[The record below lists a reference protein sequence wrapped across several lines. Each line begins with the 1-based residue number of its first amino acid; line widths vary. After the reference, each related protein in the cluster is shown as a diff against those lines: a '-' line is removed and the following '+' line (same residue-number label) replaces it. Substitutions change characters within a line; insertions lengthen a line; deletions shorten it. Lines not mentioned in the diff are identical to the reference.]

1 MQKILGLDFGSY
13 SIKAVEIT
21 HTFNAYKI
29 ERFYEVAVPEIEG
42 IEQELVEYT
51 AIRQLF
57 SENSIEVDRTF
68 TAMNGLMVS
77 TRTFSLQNVKK
88 RDVPLVIQNELE
100 ASAPFNMEETVFDQQ
115 IIDIANG
122 NTSVLSAM
130 CRKEHIEGFLGALKE
145 LEIEPKVID
154 VDYLAY
160 INIFPFLTKD
170 DSAKTQEQE
179 DSKLPVMDFG
189 ESCKLIL
196 DIGHLKTAMILI
208 NDNKFVTARTIRMG
222 GRYITEI
229 LAKGLDVTYSEAQRL
244 KHAVSY
250 LEFKPDAQPIPGKE
264 KEFQVAQQMA
274 LAATDLVKEIIRTL
288 HSFKAHE
295 RLVPSQILVTGGTAC
310 IKNIV
315 PFLESSIELPISHLT
330 FNRDKLKI
338 DEADEDKTPILSQA
352 LAIALRGVPSKL
364 QSQINMRKG
373 ELALVGSYDAVFKQL
388 ANITLLAFGLV
399 LCLVGSYSLRW
410 WLYNDQIETLKAQF
424 RREASET
431 LGKKEN
437 RQLKNITEETNW
449 SLKRY
454 AEKTFDIMEAEA
466 KEKKKAIDG
475 FLEMESVVP
484 LKVLREVSNA
494 FDKSVSLD
502 LTNFHVRSSGQVVIE
517 GETVDLAT
525 AEKIAEIIKNID
537 ALESVKSINPERIPG
552 LEKFKFSLSATI
564 SKKGTAE

>member
-42 IEQELVEYT
+42 IEQELIEYT

-68 TAMNGLMVS
+68 TAMNGLIVS
-77 TRTFSLQNVKK
+77 TRTFNLQNVKK
-88 RDVPLVIQNELE
+88 RDVPLVVQNELE

-115 IIDIANG
+115 IIDVSNG
-122 NTSVLSAM
+122 VTSVLSAM

-154 VDYLAY
+154 VDYLSY
-160 INIFPFLTKD
+160 INIFPFLKD
-170 DSAKTQEQE
+170 EDASKVQEQD
-179 DSKLPVMDFG
+179 DSKLPVLDFG

-196 DIGHLKTAMILI
+196 DIGHMKTAMILV
-208 NDNKFVTARTIRMG
+208 NGNKFVTARTIRMG
-222 GRYITEI
+222 GLYITEI
-229 LAKGLDVTYSEAQRL
+229 LAKGLDITYGEAQRL

-250 LEFKPDAQPIPGKE
+250 LEYKQDAQPTPGRE

-274 LAATDLVKEIIRTL
+274 LAATDLVKEVIRTL

-315 PFLESSIELPISHLT
+315 PFLEASIELPIKHLN
-330 FNRDKLKI
+330 FNSDKLKI

-352 LAIALRGVPSKL
+352 LAIALRGVPNKL

-388 ANITLLAFGLV
+388 SNITLLAIGLI
-399 LCLVGSYSLRW
+399 LCLAGSYGLRW
-410 WLYNDQIETLKAQF
+410 WLYNDQIETLKTQF
-424 RREASET
+424 RAEVKQT
-431 LGKKEN
+431 LGSEPKE
-437 RQLKNITEETNW
+437 LKNIAAEKNW
-449 SLKRY
+449 RVQRY
-454 AEKTFDIMEAEA
+454 AEKTFTIMERDS

-475 FLEMESVVP
+475 FLELQSVVP
-484 LKVLREVSNA
+484 LKILREVSNKI
-494 FDKSVSLD
+494 DKSVSID

-517 GETVDLAT
+517 GETIDFAT
-525 AEKIAEIIKNID
+525 AGRIEELVRNIEG
-537 ALESVKSINPERIPG
+537 LESVKMADPEKLPG
-552 LEKFKFSLSATI
+552 SEKVKFSLSATI
-564 SKKGTAE
+564 SKRGKSE